1 MTDLAFLDE
10 RRAQA
15 VYLVRAFEQADGDE
29 RWLEGSERR
38 RATEEA
44 LEEGPKPSTP
54 QAAAKVAAARAERL
68 VPELDAQAPMLSG
81 VRRVT
86 RLGAGLG
93 LPVMAVAAVVGL
105 STSALGPARH
115 VNLLSAPLL
124 LALGWNLLM
133 YVGFLLVWLLRGRK
147 SAPGQGF
154 ARLLA
159 PLFTLGYLRR
169 AVGQLRRESQE
180 KASVVARA
188 VSYYL
193 NAWRGASRPLVESR
207 ARRLMH
213 LAAMVLALGMMVG
226 MYGRGLIYE
235 YRATWESTFLDAQQ
249 AHRLLDT
256 LLGPAGRLLSI
267 PVPGLEEVASMRAPG
282 DGDAAPWI
290 HLYAATTLMVIVLPR
305 GLLVLIEALRA
316 GRLRRRV
323 PVEISGAYFRRV
335 LALGRGEHQRVEVV
349 PYSVEAPARVL
360 EVLQTA
366 LLDLFGS
373 RSTVHRHPAVEYGG
387 DVPAGA
393 GVGLSE
399 DAEGASLDA
408 ACAVLFN
415 LAQTPEAEVHGRFVE
430 QARRRLAGRGPVL
443 AVVDQSRYRSK
454 LEGTADAEERLKLRR
469 RAWDRVLDDARART
483 AHVDL
488 VQMTADEV
496 HRELHRALDSES

>member
-1 MTDLAFLDE
+1 MPDLAFLDE

-15 VYLVRAFEQADGDE
+15 VYLVRAFEQADADG
-29 RWLEGSERR
+29 RWLESADRR

-44 LEEGPKPSTP
+44 LEEGPQPSTP
-54 QAAAKVAAARAERL
+54 QAAAKVAASRAGRL
-68 VPELDAQAPMLSG
+68 LPELDALAPMLSG

-93 LPVMAVAAVVGL
+93 LPVMAVAALVGL

-124 LALGWNLLM
+124 LTLGWNLLM

-180 KASVVARA
+180 KASIVARA
-188 VSYYL
+188 VSHYL
-193 NAWRGASRPLVESR
+193 NAWRSASRPLVESR

-213 LAAMVLALGMMVG
+213 LAAMVLALSMVAG
-226 MYGRGLIYE
+226 MYGRGLVYE

-267 PVPGLEEVASMRAPG
+267 PVPGLDQVVSMRAPG

-290 HLYAATTLMVIVLPR
+290 HLYAATTLMIVVLPR
-305 GLLVLIEALRA
+305 GLLVLVEALRA

-349 PYSVEAPARVL
+349 PYSVEAPPRLL

-373 RSTVHRHPAVEYGG
+373 RSTVHRHPSVEYGG
-387 DVPAGA
+387 EVPAGA
-393 GVGLSE
+393 GVGLGDE
-399 DAEGASLDA
+399 EGLETS
-408 ACAVLFN
+408 CAVLFN

-454 LEGTADAEERLKLRR
+454 LEGTAGADERLKLRR
-469 RAWDRVLDDARART
+469 RAWDRVLNDARART

-488 VQMTADEV
+488 VSMTADEV